1 MIKYPIGIQSFKSL
15 REAGFVYVDKTAL
28 IYRLANKGGGFYFLS
43 RPRRFGKSLLISTLE
58 AYFLGQKELFKG
70 LAIEQMEKDWVQ
82 YPVLHMDLS
91 GGNFQELKE
100 FEYLIDNYLTKWEEV
115 YGSRPSE
122 RTLSLRFAGIIER
135 AYQKTGRQV
144 VILVDEYD
152 KALLQNLGNSTLHDE
167 LRNIMKAVFTQLKS
181 QGQYIRFAM
190 ITGVTKFSKVSI
202 FSDLNNLADLTLRA
216 DYETLCGIS
225 QEELDNYFHDS
236 IQEMADANGY
246 TPEQARD
253 KLAAKYDGY
262 HFSRK
267 LTDIYNP
274 FSLLNAFE
282 SLSYDSFWFASG
294 TPTFL
299 IELLRRNDIALDELN
314 SFKMGT
320 LELGNV
326 DLVLKSPIPV
336 LFQSGYLTIKGYDGE
351 NELYDLGFPNKEVID
366 GFFKALLPVYA
377 NVSNGSVSNTI
388 VDLRTAISKG
398 DIDSF
403 MLILQSF
410 FAGYDYSLIPRNDLE
425 RHYQN
430 VIYAVCKLIGL
441 RVSAEYHTSNGRI
454 DMLIQT
460 KEAVF
465 IFEFKLN
472 VSTDRALRQIE
483 RKNYAAQF
491 ATDSRK
497 VYKIGVNFDS
507 EIRGI
512 KDWKY
517 TDNSKGG
524 EL

>member
-1 MIKYPIGIQSFKSL
+1 MRYPIGIQSFKDL
-15 REAGFVYVDKTAL
+15 RDNDCVYVDKTAL
-28 IYRLANKGGGFYFLS
+28 IYRLATKGKFYFLS

-70 LAIEQMEKDWVQ
+70 LAIEELEKDWAQ
-82 YPVLHMDLS
+82 YPVLHLDLNAGDYQS
-91 GGNFQELKE
+91 A
-100 FEYLIDNYLTKWEEV
+100 EYLKNKLNLFLSKWEIL
-115 YGSRPSE
+115 YGKDHNELEPEDR
-122 RTLSLRFAGIIER
+122 LGGIIQR
-135 AYQKTGRQV
+135 AYEKTGKQV
-144 VILVDEYD
+144 VVLVDEYD
-152 KALLQNLGNSTLHDE
+152 KPLLQNLVNEELHTR
-167 LRNIMKAVFTQLKS
+167 LRGVMKAFFSQLKS
-181 QGQYIRFAM
+181 QGQYIRFAL

-202 FSDLNNLADLTLRA
+202 FSDLNNLSDLTLNA

-246 TPEQARD
+246 TFDEARK
-253 KLAAKYDGY
+253 KLASKYDGY
-262 HFSRK
+262 HFSEN
-267 LTDIYNP
+267 LTDMYNP
-274 FSLLNAFE
+274 FSLLNAFNVRK
-282 SLSYDSFWFASG
+282 YRSFWFETG

-299 IELLRRNDIALDELN
+299 IKLLQKNNYALEKFDSLRM
-314 SFKMGT
+314 SMRS
-320 LELGNV
+320 LGEVNA
-326 DLVLKSPIPV
+326 VLKNPVPV
-336 LFQSGYLTIKGYDGE
+336 LFQSGYLTIKSYD
-351 NELYDLGFPNKEVID
+351 NDSQLYTLDFPNEEVSD
-366 GFFKALLPVYA
+366 GFFNSLLPYYA
-377 NVSNGSVSNTI
+377 NVDDNEVEDTI
-388 VDLRTAISKG
+388 YQLRKAIAKA
-398 DIDSF
+398 DIDGF

-460 KEAVF
+460 KDAVF
-465 IFEFKLN
+465 IFELKLN
-472 VSTDRALRQIE
+472 TGTANALRQIE
-483 RKNYAAQF
+483 RKDYAAQF

>member
-1 MIKYPIGIQSFKSL
+1 MRYPIGIQSFKAL
-15 REAGFVYVDKTAL
+15 REGGFVYVDKTEL
-28 IYRLANKGGGFYFLS
+28 IYRLANIGGGYYFLS

-70 LAIEQMEKDWVQ
+70 LAIEQMEKEWVQ

-91 GGNFQELKE
+91 GGNFQEVKE
-100 FEYLIDNYLTKWEEV
+100 LEYLIDNYLTKWEDI

-144 VILVDEYD
+144 VVLIDEYD

-167 LRNIMKAVFTQLKS
+167 QRNTMKAVFTQLKS

-190 ITGVTKFSKVSI
+190 ITGVSKFSKVSI
-202 FSDLNNLADLTLRA
+202 FSDLNSLDDLTLRA

-246 TPEQARD
+246 TPEEAKN

-274 FSLLNAFE
+274 FSLLNAFN
-282 SLSYDSFWFASG
+282 SLSYDSFWFETG

-299 IELLRRNDIALDELN
+299 IKLLRKNNYD
-314 SFKMGT
+314 
-320 LELGNV
+320 LEKFDSLRMSMRSLGEVNQ
-326 DLVLKSPIPV
+326 VLKNPVPV
-336 LFQSGYLTIKGYDGE
+336 LFQSGYLTIKGYNDD
-351 NELYDLGFPNKEVID
+351 NQLYNLGFPNEEVSD
-366 GFFKALLPVYA
+366 GFFNSLLPYYA
-377 NVSNGSVSNTI
+377 NVDDNEVEDTI
-388 VDLRTAISKG
+388 YQLRTAIAKA
-398 DIDSF
+398 DIDGF

-460 KEAVF
+460 KDAVF

-472 VSTDRALRQIE
+472 TGTTNALRQIE
-483 RKNYAAQF
+483 RKDYAAQF
-491 ATDSRK
+491 AADSRK

-512 KDWKY
+512 KDWKVQ
-517 TDNSKGG
+517 
-524 EL
+524 E